1 MIIKRLGIFV
11 RSPVAGEVKT
21 RLVPPLDPAGAR
33 DLYVAFLKDLFPRV
47 REAKFIPTIF
57 YSGERTPELE
67 AIVPP
72 RWPLV
77 AQTGADLGARLA
89 AAFDHLL
96 VPPGARAVI
105 IGSDSPD
112 LPVSHLARAFQKLK
126 HRDVVL
132 GPAVDGGYY
141 LVGLRA
147 RAPSLFAGIPW
158 GTRAVLASTVDAV
171 SREGLSLSML
181 PLWYDVDDANG
192 LELLESLCQ
201 ARRATGTT
209 LLAETERILG
219 TLRLPRR

>member
-1 MIIKRLGIFV
+1 M
-11 RSPVAGEVKT
+11 RSPIAGEVKT

-33 DLYVAFLKDLFPRV
+33 DLYVAFLNDLFPRV
-47 REAKFIPTIF
+47 RESKFIPTIF

-67 AIVPP
+67 SIVPP

-77 AQTGADLGARLA
+77 PQTGGDLGARLA

-96 VPPGARAVI
+96 EPPGARAVI

-112 LPVSHLARAFQKLK
+112 LPVGHIARAFQKLK

-147 RAPSLFAGIPW
+147 RAPALFAGIPW
-158 GTRAVLASTVDAV
+158 GTRAVLTDTVDAV
-171 SREGLSLSML
+171 TREGLSLSLL
-181 PLWYDVDDANG
+181 PLWYDVDDASG
-192 LELLESLCQ
+192 LELLEGLCR
-201 ARRATGTT
+201 ARRATGATV
-209 LLAETERILG
+209 LPETERVLG
-219 TLRLPRR
+219 ALRPPRR

>member
-1 MIIKRLGIFV
+1 M

-21 RLVPPLDPAGAR
+21 RLVPPLDPASAR
-33 DLYVAFLKDLFPRV
+33 DLYVAFLADLFPRV

-57 YSGERTPELE
+57 YSGERTAELE
-67 AIVPP
+67 AVVPS

-77 AQTGADLGARLA
+77 PQAGADLGARLA

-96 VPPGARAVI
+96 EPPGARAVV

-112 LPVSHLARAFQKLK
+112 LPVTHLARAFQKLK

-158 GTRAVLASTVDAV
+158 GTRTVLADTVDAAD
-171 SREGLSLSML
+171 REGLSLSLL
-181 PLWYDVDDANG
+181 PLWYDVDDADG
-192 LELLESLCQ
+192 LELLEGLCR
-201 ARRATGTT
+201 ARRASGAT
-209 LLAETERILG
+209 LLPETERLLG
-219 TLRLPRR
+219 RLRPPRR

>member
-1 MIIKRLGIFV
+1 VIIKRLGIFV

-33 DLYVAFLKDLFPRV
+33 DLYVAFLNDLFPRV

-57 YSGERTPELE
+57 YSGERTAELE

-77 AQTGADLGARLA
+77 PQTGADLGARLA

-96 VPPGARAVI
+96 EAPGARAVV

-112 LPVSHLARAFQKLK
+112 LPTSHLGRAFQKLK
-126 HRDVVL
+126 HRDAVL

-147 RAPSLFAGIPW
+147 RAPSLFAGIRW
-158 GTRAVLASTVDAV
+158 GTRTVLADTVDAV
-171 SREGLSLSML
+171 TREGLSLSLL
-181 PLWYDVDDANG
+181 PLWYDVDDAGG
-192 LELLESLCQ
+192 LELLDGLCR
-201 ARRATGTT
+201 ARRATGAT
-209 LLAETERILG
+209 LLPETERVLAA
-219 TLRLPRR
+219 LRPRR